1 MRDMLLGIALM
12 IFACFIAL
20 FGVVMGGF
28 LNFLIYPGLLI
39 AGTGFAI
46 SINGYVNS
54 KGEDKKE

>member
-12 IFACFIAL
+12 IFAFFISW

-28 LNFLIYPGLLI
+28 LAFLIYPGLLI

-46 SINGYVNS
+46 SINAYVNS
-54 KGEDKKE
+54 KREDKKE